1 MAEDVKK
8 SEVTSEPMKG
18 PGAKSEVTDD
28 VSKSAES
35 VSAQKKKVRKR
46 PGRGELKD
54 GRPQKE
60 ALKKG
65 NQEGEKTKKVRK
77 KRPKPAEKQDTTSL
91 DGSEPEKKVQ
101 SEPEK
106 KVRAKKADPNADGVK
121 RKRRRTGE
129 KGASLSSKAPCAEET
144 SAPKAPG
151 TEETSAPKAESPDEA
166 QAQEDGKGPGSVLSK
181 LKSRISLKRDE
192 NGSGEKIDIKAGAIA
207 VFGIC
212 MAFLKKLF
220 KKIPLQSRK
229 KILTI
234 LGIVLGVYIVFSFVF
249 TFIFMPRTYLN
260 GVKVGLKS
268 YASSSK
274 LIKPTIK
281 DYVLTVQNLDGSED
295 HVEGSSVKLKYESMQ
310 WIKRALKQQN
320 QFAWPISLFRKK
332 EITIEE
338 DVSYDE
344 AAFAE
349 ILKKLSG
356 FKTTT
361 MIEPQDA
368 HVAMDQ
374 TGNYVVFPEVLGTTI
389 DVDAAKEAALE
400 CLLTGNRVLN
410 LEEYHILPKVYSTDD
425 FLGER
430 LHEWNEYMKSAG
442 LTYTFWDK
450 PEVLTREVINSLI
463 SEGPDKLYVDEK
475 KVMNLMSVWRE
486 RHDSIGRS
494 FTFRTYD
501 GIDVEIEPGGDY
513 GYELNEE
520 AVGADIIEKLNAHD
534 TGTYDV
540 SYWRKPL
547 FTTNNGL
554 GDTYIEIS
562 ITDQHLW
569 MYKDGQLLIDTNVVT
584 GMPTDEEDRITH
596 KGCYSVD
603 WHEEHV
609 LLGTMETRGYEQLV
623 DYWIAF
629 NQSEGIHDAQWRE
642 NSEYTQQMYIY
653 DGSHGC
659 VNTPLEAMK
668 IIYENVIDGEAV
680 VIY

>member
-1 MAEDVKK
+1 
-8 SEVTSEPMKG
+8 
-18 PGAKSEVTDD
+18 
-28 VSKSAES
+28 
-35 VSAQKKKVRKR
+35 
-46 PGRGELKD
+46 
-54 GRPQKE
+54 
-60 ALKKG
+60 
-65 NQEGEKTKKVRK
+65 
-77 KRPKPAEKQDTTSL
+77 
-91 DGSEPEKKVQ
+91 
-101 SEPEK
+101 
-106 KVRAKKADPNADGVK
+106 
-121 RKRRRTGE
+121 
-129 KGASLSSKAPCAEET
+129 
-144 SAPKAPG
+144 
-151 TEETSAPKAESPDEA
+151 
-166 QAQEDGKGPGSVLSK
+166 
-181 LKSRISLKRDE
+181 
-192 NGSGEKIDIKAGAIA
+192 
-207 VFGIC
+207 
-212 MAFLKKLF
+212 
-220 KKIPLQSRK
+220 
-229 KILTI
+229 
-234 LGIVLGVYIVFSFVF
+234 
-249 TFIFMPRTYLN
+249 
-260 GVKVGLKS
+260 
-268 YASSSK
+268 
-274 LIKPTIK
+274 
-281 DYVLTVQNLDGSED
+281 
-295 HVEGSSVKLKYESMQ
+295 
-310 WIKRALKQQN
+310 
-320 QFAWPISLFRKK
+320 
-332 EITIEE
+332 
-338 DVSYDE
+338 
-344 AAFAE
+344 
-349 ILKKLSG
+349 
-356 FKTTT
+356 
-361 MIEPQDA
+361 
-368 HVAMDQ
+368 
-374 TGNYVVFPEVLGTTI
+374 
-389 DVDAAKEAALE
+389 
-400 CLLTGNRVLN
+400 
-410 LEEYHILPKVYSTDD
+410 
-425 FLGER
+425 
-430 LHEWNEYMKSAG
+430 MKSAG

-450 PEVLTREVINSLI
+450 PEVLTREVINTLI
-463 SEGPDKLYVDEK
+463 SEGPDKLYVDED

-547 FTTNNGL
+547 YTTNNGL
-554 GDTYIEIS
+554 GGTYIEIS